1 MSVGLRS
8 TGVAGVICS
17 TFAVITRLHSYVS
30 KIIAISHGHR
40 VPMFSDLRFRQR
52 RVPDSAGKTFLIAAM
67 RHNQEFFHASSY
79 RSSR

>member
-1 MSVGLRS
+1 MIAARSFIFVGIIQVLIAADVVFM
-8 TGVAGVICS
+8 TGQLC
-17 TFAVITRLHSYVS
+17 
-30 KIIAISHGHR
+30 
-40 VPMFSDLRFRQR
+40 FRQR